1 MTDFFQSPSDKL
13 RLEMM
18 LKSLSAGGL
27 NLAILGD
34 DEVALAFYA
43 RKIYEHLKTD
53 PDAQVDLCLSADAE
67 KLVQRFNQI
76 LSELT
81 LDEALDKTI
90 KAPQKR
96 FLIFP
101 DTQFIQDFELQLLAR
116 LINGLPASNL
126 FVVLIFNKRE
136 PYEKKLQSFGKN
148 LVQWVLESEHP
159 SSENNFSHSQE
170 WRKDPEDEV
179 MSAKDFKARQ
189 RSLLSG
195 SAAVGAGDDFLNQ
208 SPLGD
213 RGINPQ
219 DTFGG
224 KESGR
229 TEPVLSQD
237 ELMAAVRSVQEQLDQ
252 EESAEK
258 EGSTLEASASSSKS
272 SWLGWGL
279 LLGLLVSMGVLG
291 AVYKERIVQ
300 EVDNMKE
307 YLEGPKWEKKSQDK
321 PSPESGATNNDA
333 NLSKGSQDAAA
344 PTKDGEGGN
353 KEADPK
359 DDVSR
364 EKQPTVGMSSS
375 TKPPIKLDDS
385 LIPDKEAVLSAKEMK
400 DKAKLEHKESPA
412 PVALVP
418 TPAPSQQPAPTKSAP
433 TEKSEIKLPALGA
446 GNAPLKEE
454 PLRIPILKDPV
465 PLDTAKGPARE
476 GKTEMV
482 KDQSKDLAKD
492 LSKEK
497 DKAKNKDKEKD
508 KDGPSELADKPRESL
523 NASSAVPKSD
533 LDWVNALPEKSWVLQ
548 LAAMPSKADLQALK
562 NAQPAFEGA
571 KILFTKNPSSGKTYY
586 ILIKGPLA
594 SKEEAQGM
602 MTQGSG
608 LSNAW
613 LRSSKSLKAQFKGN

>member
-1 MTDFFQSPSDKL
+1 LTDFFQSPSDKL

-159 SSENNFSHSQE
+159 AAENSFSHAEE
-170 WRKDPEDEV
+170 WRKEPPEDV

-189 RSLLSG
+189 RSLLGGGAALGSGLGSG
-195 SAAVGAGDDFLNQ
+195 SGAGDDFF
-208 SPLGD
+208 
-213 RGINPQ
+213 NPSDKDLSFQ
-219 DTFGG
+219 DPSQAKG
-224 KESGR
+224 SAR
-229 TEPVLSQD
+229 VEPVLSED

-252 EESAEK
+252 EEREGK
-258 EGSTLEASASSSKS
+258 EEGTSDVPSRSNKS
-272 SWLGWGL
+272 SWLGWIL
-279 LLGLLVSMGVLG
+279 LLGLLISMGVMG
-291 AVYKERIVQ
+291 AVYKDRIVQ
-300 EVDNMKE
+300 EMDNMKE
-307 YLEGPKWEKKSQDK
+307 YLEGPKWEKKAQDK
-321 PSPESGATNNDA
+321 PSQDQSTTDSGAKGAPEA
-333 NLSKGSQDAAA
+333 NGSTTQDAD
-344 PTKDGEGGN
+344 KSSKEGDS
-353 KEADPK
+353 KQESLAQ
-359 DDVSR
+359 

-375 TKPPIKLDDS
+375 TKSPIKLDDS
-385 LIPDKEAVLSAKEMK
+385 LIPEKEAVLSAQEIK
-400 DKAKLEHKESPA
+400 DKAKSEQKESSS
-412 PVALVP
+412 PVAVLPKPLAAEKSDIKIPPLSVN
-418 TPAPSQQPAPTKSAP
+418 AAPT
-433 TEKSEIKLPALGA
+433 
-446 GNAPLKEE
+446 KEE
-454 PLRIPILKDPV
+454 PLRIPILKDTV
-465 PLDTAKGPARE
+465 SLETSKGAGKE
-476 GKTEMV
+476 GKKETLKEQAKEPSRDQAKEEV
-482 KDQSKDLAKD
+482 KAKT
-492 LSKEK
+492 KEK
-497 DKAKNKDKEKD
+497 EKGSASESNDKAQE
-508 KDGPSELADKPRESL
+508 PA
-523 NASSAVPKSD
+523 NATSSVPKTD

-562 NAQPAFEGA
+562 TSQPVFDGA
-571 KILFTKNPSSGKTYY
+571 KILFTKNPNSGKTYY
-586 ILIKGPLA
+586 ILIKGPIS
-594 SKEEAQGM
+594 SKEEAQNLM
-602 MTQGSG
+602 ASGSA

-613 LRSSKSLKAQFKGN
+613 LRSAKSLKAQFKDN